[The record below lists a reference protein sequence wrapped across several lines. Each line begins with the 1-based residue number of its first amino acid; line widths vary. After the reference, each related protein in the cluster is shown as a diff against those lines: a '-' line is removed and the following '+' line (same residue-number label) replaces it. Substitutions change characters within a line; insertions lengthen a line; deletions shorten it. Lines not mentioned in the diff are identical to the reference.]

1 MISVRRSNTLQPELN
16 RFQQHQRDPESSSR
30 LTHRFD
36 VTTKQQKM
44 PPMGV
49 KGPTSLATDV
59 TDLNLMVRGTGTG
72 GQVSS
77 VCSQVEAPRT
87 VDQVSAVQL
96 LDFNLQCNSNV
107 TLTPP
112 SNRGR

>member
-1 MISVRRSNTLQPELN
+1 
-16 RFQQHQRDPESSSR
+16 
-30 LTHRFD
+30 
-36 VTTKQQKM
+36 
-44 PPMGV
+44 MGV

-87 VDQVSAVQL
+87 VDQVSAVIGFQFTVQSRFRDTRDLGETIESGPLCITDL
-96 LDFNLQCNSNV
+96 LKNQSV
-107 TLTPP
+107 AY
-112 SNRGR
+112 